1 MMFICSYL
9 LGLLANEGYLIIS
22 VPYNVTFDH
31 SKAAT
36 EVYDKF
42 HLCLDSILTS
52 GLPNDDVSSTQLVD
66 LPLYSVGHSNGALLQ
81 PKNVMKLSNQY
92 FENVAMKINVKVGGR
107 NSVLA
112 AALANRLPYI
122 TERPTIIFGADVT
135 HPSPGEDS
143 SPSIAAVVASMD
155 WPQVTKYKALVSA
168 QPHRQEIIEDLY
180 STTTDARRGVIH
192 TGLIRELLRGVIRG
206 SGRGVVKSDTTY
218 VGSGSGSNNV
228 ASTTTIMEVNNSCA
242 VPFRTDASALGSYT
256 PPAAT
261 VSGRRRFSEAP
272 VHGHGHVQS
281 AMSDGDSGM
290 KRESLVIQKET
301 ALAHIYRG
309 SNAVTQTLLN
319 FVRLFRKAH
328 EENYKHAKLDKKK
341 AQKEVEMERAKEH
354 MDTCT
359 EMTGELQG
367 EALMNKTYATRL
379 I

>member
-1 MMFICSYL
+1 
-9 LGLLANEGYLIIS
+9 
-22 VPYNVTFDH
+22 
-31 SKAAT
+31 
-36 EVYDKF
+36 
-42 HLCLDSILTS
+42 
-52 GLPNDDVSSTQLVD
+52 
-66 LPLYSVGHSNGALLQ
+66 
-81 PKNVMKLSNQY
+81 MKLSNQY

-281 AMSDGDSGM
+281 AMSG
-290 KRESLVIQKET
+290 KE
-301 ALAHIYRG
+301 
-309 SNAVTQTLLN
+309 Q
-319 FVRLFRKAH
+319 
-328 EENYKHAKLDKKK
+328 
-341 AQKEVEMERAKEH
+341 
-354 MDTCT
+354 
-359 EMTGELQG
+359 
-367 EALMNKTYATRL
+367 
-379 I
+379 